1 MSSLQELKEFWDEFA
16 EEYTEI
22 QVESQLSLLADVK
35 QYIKKDSLFP
45 TTSFLDLAGGSGKYI
60 DVFISLVEQ
69 YTLVDLSTEML
80 RIAREKYTNQNL
92 FFIEKDQASFL
103 AATADGAYEIVF
115 SAMNPALTSEFELQE
130 LLRIAR
136 KGVYLLRQTV
146 DEDDLFSPL
155 EEKIPDMK
163 LIESYKQW
171 LKVPYQVTTF
181 VYHSEE
187 KIEKSFFFEYFVGEV
202 SQEKLEELAQRFF
215 KEKTIFN
222 NSRKIVFELLSIKK

>member
-22 QVESQLSLLADVK
+22 QAESQLSLLADVK